1 MDRLE
6 AMSIL
11 VASVDAGSF
20 SAAGRKLGMP
30 LPTISRKVAEL
41 EAHLQTRLLVRTTRK
56 LMLTE
61 AGAAY
66 LAASKRILE
75 QVSEAERAAAGEYN
89 TPRGELVLTAPVVFG
104 RLHILPVV
112 SAFLA
117 GFPEISVRLILS
129 DRNVHLVDDH
139 IDLAVRIGRLPDSS
153 LVATQVGTI
162 RRVACASP
170 AFLASHGT
178 PKIPADLARLPCVT
192 FDVLT
197 DGDAWIFAS
206 GDGRTQQAVRIQPR
220 LLVNTAEAAMDAAS
234 AGVGVTHVL
243 SYQAASAIQDGRL
256 VRILRPFE
264 QPAVPVSL
272 IHAGQG
278 LLPLKMR
285 SFLEFAASRLRKVLI
300 GAD

>member
-1 MDRLE
+1 MDRFE

-41 EAHLQTRLLVRTTRK
+41 EEHLQTRLLVRTTRK

-61 AGAAY
+61 AGASY

-89 TPRGELVLTAPVVFG
+89 TPRGELILTAPIVFG
-104 RLHILPVV
+104 RLHVLPVV
-112 SAFLA
+112 NAFLA
-117 GFPEISVRLILS
+117 GFPEINVRLILS

-139 IDLAVRIGRLPDSS
+139 IDMAVRIGRLPDSS
-153 LVATQVGTI
+153 LIATQVGTI
-162 RRVACASP
+162 RRVTCASP

-178 PKIPADLARLPCVT
+178 PKIPADLALLPCVI
-192 FDVLT
+192 FDMLA
-197 DGDAWIFAS
+197 DGAAWTFAS
-206 GDGRTQQAVRIQPR
+206 KDGRTQQSVRIQPR
-220 LLVNTAEAAMDAAS
+220 LLVNTAEAAIDAAI

-243 SYQAASAIQDGRL
+243 SYQTASAIQDGRL
-256 VRILRPFE
+256 VRILQPFE

-285 SFLEFAASRLRKVLI
+285 SFVEFAAPRMRKALI

>member
-1 MDRLE
+1 MDRFE
-6 AMSIL
+6 AMLIL
-11 VASVDAGSF
+11 VASVNAGSF

-41 EAHLQTRLLVRTTRK
+41 EEHLQTRLLVRTTRK

-89 TPRGELVLTAPVVFG
+89 TPRGELILTAPVVFG
-104 RLHILPVV
+104 RLHVLPVV

-117 GFPEISVRLILS
+117 GFPEINVRLILS

-153 LVATQVGTI
+153 LIATQVGTI
-162 RRVACASP
+162 RRVTCASP

-178 PKIPADLARLPCVT
+178 PKIPADLALLPCVT

-197 DGDAWIFAS
+197 DGVAWVFAS
-206 GDGRTQQAVRIQPR
+206 RDGRTQQSVRIQPR
-220 LLVNTAEAAMDAAS
+220 LLVNTAEAAIDAAV
-234 AGVGVTHVL
+234 AGIGVTHVL
-243 SYQAASAIQDGRL
+243 SYQAACAVQDGRL

-285 SFLEFAASRLRKVLI
+285 SFLEFAAPRLRKALI

>member
-1 MDRLE
+1 MDRFE

-41 EAHLQTRLLVRTTRK
+41 EEHLQTRLLVRTTRK

-61 AGAAY
+61 AGASY

-89 TPRGELVLTAPVVFG
+89 TPRGELILTAPIVFG
-104 RLHILPVV
+104 RLHVLPVV
-112 SAFLA
+112 NAFLA
-117 GFPEISVRLILS
+117 GFPEINVRLILS

-139 IDLAVRIGRLPDSS
+139 IDMAVRIGRLPDSS
-153 LVATQVGTI
+153 LIATQVGTI
-162 RRVACASP
+162 RRVTCASP

-178 PKIPADLARLPCVT
+178 PKIPADLALLPCVI
-192 FDVLT
+192 FDMVA
-197 DGDAWIFAS
+197 DGAAWTFAS
-206 GDGRTQQAVRIQPR
+206 KDGRTQQSVRIQPR
-220 LLVNTAEAAMDAAS
+220 LLVNTAEAAIDAAI

-243 SYQAASAIQDGRL
+243 SYQTASATQDGRL
-256 VRILRPFE
+256 VRILQPFE
-264 QPAVPVSL
+264 RPAVPVSL

-285 SFLEFAASRLRKVLI
+285 SFVEFAAPRLRKALI

>member
-1 MDRLE
+1 MDRFE

-11 VASVDAGSF
+11 VASVEAGSF

-41 EAHLQTRLLVRTTRK
+41 EEHLQTRLLVRTTRK

-75 QVSEAERAAAGEYN
+75 QVGEAERAAAGEYS
-89 TPRGELVLTAPVVFG
+89 TPRGDLILTAPVVLG
-104 RLHILPVV
+104 RLHVLPVV
-112 SAFLA
+112 NAFLA
-117 GFPEISVRLILS
+117 GFPEINIRLILS
-129 DRNVHLVDDH
+129 DRNVHLVDDQ
-139 IDLAVRIGRLPDSS
+139 IDMAVRVGRLPDSS
-153 LVATQVGTI
+153 LIATQVGTI
-162 RRVACASP
+162 RRVTCASP
-170 AFLASHGT
+170 TFLAAHGT
-178 PKIPADLARLPCVT
+178 PKIPDELALLPCVT
-192 FDVLT
+192 FEALAEGV
-197 DGDAWIFAS
+197 AWTFS
-206 GDGRTQQAVRIQPR
+206 SKDGRSQQSVRIQPR
-220 LLVNTAEAAMDAAS
+220 LLVNTAEAAIDAAM
-234 AGVGVTHVL
+234 AGVGVTHVF
-243 SYQAASAIQDGRL
+243 SYQAASAMQDGRL

-264 QPAVPVSL
+264 RPAVPVSL

-285 SFLEFAASRLRKVLI
+285 RFLEFAAPRLRKVLI